1 MKKNISILLALVMVL
16 ALSVPAFAVEPT
28 TGSPSQEV
36 TANYTAA
43 VEGGEPGTV
52 YNVTITWTPNNVNDL
67 TYSGGSQ
74 ATYKWDAS
82 SLKYVVS
89 EGSDAEAGWSGSTG
103 YKVTVTNNSN
113 ADVDVTVGATALY
126 GLTATVDGDENVK
139 LNRADHDIYSSGGKY
154 WTSGDTGVAT
164 NMEVT
169 YTYSDTGAAY
179 APEVTS
185 STSITVGTI
194 TVSLI

>member
-28 TGSPSQEV
+28 TGSRTQDV
-36 TANYTAA
+36 TATYIPA
-43 VEGGEPGTV
+43 VEGGVPGTV
-52 YNVTITWTPNNVNDL
+52 YNVTITWTPNDVNDL

-74 ATYKWDAS
+74 ATYRWDAS
-82 SLKYVVS
+82 SLKYVIDD
-89 EGSDAEAGWSGSTG
+89 GTDTAAGWSGSTG

-113 ADVDVTVGATALY
+113 ADVEVTVDATALY
-126 GLTATVDGDENVK
+126 ELTATAEGAESAT
-139 LNRADHDIYSSGGKY
+139 LYRADQSIANSGGNY
-154 WTSGDTGVAT
+154 WTNGDTGSAT

-169 YTYSDTGAAY
+169 YTYSDTGDAI

-194 TVSLI
+194 TVSLS